1 MYLVCNKNMIF
12 SSLLLMAIVIGNEGT
27 LKTHPYFPFVYI
39 HSITLICSTNDEV
52 LDRLG
57 IHISA

>member
-1 MYLVCNKNMIF
+1 MYLVCSKNMIF

-27 LKTHPYFPFVYI
+27 LKTHLYFSFVHI